1 MKKCLKYL
9 LLMVTVI
16 FITVSDYQTAF
27 AETYTEGVDDQNLD
41 FFYRNYTLNGKQVV
55 YNDEKQMYFF
65 QTENKTKVSNV
76 YYHTIAWEFSRTL
89 PGTKEYYTDASGN
102 REYVMF
108 NIGYLHEIEYNKKNG
123 TTIATYMLQLDDV
136 LNTIRAKDQGWYDEI
151 MELKDN
157 NITAYMMVDAV
168 IQIIR
173 VDADGDKHVSGY
185 ITGGQYKGD
194 LYFHENYKELN
205 KTFTN
210 KKVQDGIETHY
221 NIDVS
226 IGEPREEIKIEDDT
240 KTEVP
245 STVAKMI
252 IKKDYTD
259 TNMSVNT
266 TDSLYGG
273 EEIL

>member
-210 KKVQDGIETHY
+210 KKVQDCSPNELI
-221 NIDVS
+221 S
-226 IGEPREEIKIEDDT
+226 IGFWVEQKGYGNSIPKSICT
-240 KTEVP
+240 
-245 STVAKMI
+245 TVADIEEKTGFTFFPKVDSSVKQQKDLAQWG
-252 IKKDYTD
+252 IK
-259 TNMSVNT
+259 
-266 TDSLYGG
+266 
-273 EEIL
+273 